1 MTKRLYKSW
10 LGIPIWAI
18 TGTSI
23 FIIFS
28 VIYDAVVGDRNLS
41 RWILLSASGFILL
54 TTIILHGISLN
65 TIKRVTQRQLGG

>member
-1 MTKRLYKSW
+1 MKRLYKTW

-23 FIIFS
+23 FIILS
-28 VIYDAVVGDRNLS
+28 VIYDGIVGDRTLS
-41 RWILLSASGFILL
+41 RWILLGASGFILL
-54 TTIILHGISLN
+54 MTIILHGISLK